1 MALVYIASPYKA
13 LAVRES
19 QRKAQAISIA
29 QQECLKVLRECE
41 GFTPISPIL
50 QFSYLDEGKH
60 REEALQMGLELL
72 KACDY
77 IYLSKHKDAKYSQG
91 MQEELA
97 LAKKLGI
104 KELVLE
110 LPLQ

>member
-1 MALVYIASPYKA
+1 MPLVYIASPYKG
-13 LAVRES
+13 LAVQES
-19 QRKAQAISIA
+19 RLKSLAISVA
-29 QQECLKVLRECE
+29 EQECLKIMRECE
-41 GFTPISPIL
+41 GFVPVSPIL
-50 QFSYLDEGKH
+50 QFSYLDENKH
-60 REEALQMGLELL
+60 RDKALQMGLELL
-72 KACDY
+72 KASDY

>member
-50 QFSYLDEGKH
+50 QFSY
-60 REEALQMGLELL
+60 
-72 KACDY
+72 
-77 IYLSKHKDAKYSQG
+77 
-91 MQEELA
+91 
-97 LAKKLGI
+97 
-104 KELVLE
+104 
-110 LPLQ
+110 

>member
-1 MALVYIASPYKA
+1 MALVYVASPYKA

-19 QRKAQAISIA
+19 QRKAQAISVA
-29 QQECLKVLRECE
+29 QQECLKIIRECE
-41 GFTPISPIL
+41 DFTPISPIL
-50 QFSYLDEGKH
+50 QFSYLEENKH
-60 REEALQMGLELL
+60 RDKALQMGRELL

-77 IYLSKHKDAKYSQG
+77 IYLSKHKDAKNSTG
-91 MQEELA
+91 MQEELV